1 MVVQSVA
8 LPNVSGVSRD
18 HEIAGTA
25 TESAP
30 VPVAATRSFHASVL
44 VPLLVVAQGAW
55 LAGLGY
61 AALRLLS

>member
-8 LPNVSGVSRD
+8 LPNVSGGPRD
-18 HEIAGTA
+18 HEVAVAA
-25 TESAP
+25 TQPAA
-30 VPVAATRSFHASVL
+30 VPVAATRSVRASVL

-61 AALRLLS
+61 AALRILS

>member
-8 LPNVSGVSRD
+8 LPISGGPRD
-18 HEIAGTA
+18 HEVAVAA
-25 TESAP
+25 T
-30 VPVAATRSFHASVL
+30 VPVAATRSFRASVL

-61 AALRLLS
+61 AALRILS